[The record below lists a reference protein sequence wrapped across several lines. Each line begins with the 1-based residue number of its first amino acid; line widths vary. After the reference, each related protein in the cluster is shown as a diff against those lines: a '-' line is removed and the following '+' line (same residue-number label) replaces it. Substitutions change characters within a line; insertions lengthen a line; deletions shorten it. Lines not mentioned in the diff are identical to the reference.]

1 MGYGKSMTDKQGSIW
16 GWVIGSLAVVI
27 AAGLYLWL
35 TAPSNSILSETYT
48 VM

>member
-1 MGYGKSMTDKQGSIW
+1 MSDNQASVWSWAVGA
-16 GWVIGSLAVVI
+16 LAVVL
-27 AAGLYLWL
+27 AAAVYLWL